1 MAGVSAG
8 ESISFEAVAAIYDA
22 TRGGLERG
30 VRFAAALAP
39 DCGAGPVLE
48 IGVGTGAIALPLRDE
63 LGRTVLGV
71 DLSPAMLTTAHQR
84 LGASVGVADVSRLP
98 FAEGVVGTVVACW
111 VLHLV
116 GDPAAVL
123 AECRRVLA
131 PGGRLLV
138 ISSRGEIETD
148 DIEPVM
154 VDLHDAIRGRLDVGE
169 RLAPLAADAGFDLI
183 AEELTEPGTWMESPA
198 DLIERMEL
206 RQWGALIDLDDARF
220 AQIVQPLIDGL
231 RALPE
236 PDRKRARVGR
246 HRMFVFAPR

>member
-39 DCGAGPVLE
+39 ECGAGPMLE

-63 LGRTVLGV
+63 LGRAVLGL

-98 FAEGVVGTVVACW
+98 FADGAIGTVVACW

-131 PGGRLLV
+131 PGGRCRV
-138 ISSRGEIETD
+138 RSHRRGVDRTGYMDGIADRSHRADGAPAVGCAHRSRRRAVRPD
-148 DIEPVM
+148 R
-154 VDLHDAIRGRLDVGE
+154 A
-169 RLAPLAADAGFDLI
+169 APDRRTAHSAGTRSEACSRRPPPNVRFR
-183 AEELTEPGTWMESPA
+183 A
-198 DLIERMEL
+198 
-206 RQWGALIDLDDARF
+206 ALICEILHGEDLKTAEPRGSDDRSM
-220 AQIVQPLIDGL
+220 
-231 RALPE
+231 
-236 PDRKRARVGR
+236 VGR
-246 HRMFVFAPR
+246 DCASRSRPIG